1 MTTKL
6 AIAQGTPEWLALRRT
21 LVTATDIPVLLGV
34 SPYKSEG
41 DLAREKSGES
51 EPVEST
57 IPMRVGTAL
66 QQLIADEAERV
77 TGRTYRQV
85 HGLWTHPDLPW
96 AAASPDGTAVGE
108 RRLLECKWTS
118 SRSRFAD
125 GLPDD
130 VTAQVAWQLFVSG
143 YPAADVAVL
152 IGGTEVRVFDVAR
165 DVALEDDLVAIA
177 EDFRAR
183 LTAGGP
189 FAESL
194 DSIKRLYPSDDS
206 TEMVADAELSEAVLA
221 LSAMRGQ
228 RKDMEVAEERI
239 ETAIKSRMGEA
250 TSLVGDGFRVTWKQT
265 KPVEQID
272 WKSVADGALR
282 QLPETEA
289 RALVGIATTVR
300 QGFRPF
306 RVTFT
311 KEE

>member
-1 MTTKL
+1 MKL
-6 AIAQGTPEWLALRRT
+6 AIVQGTPEWLAVRRA
-21 LVTATDIPVLLGV
+21 LITATDIPVLLGV
-34 SPYKSEG
+34 SPYRSEG
-41 DLAREKSGES
+41 DLAREKLGES

-85 HGLWTHPDLPW
+85 HGLWTHPSLSW

-108 RRLLECKWTS
+108 RRLLECKFTS

-130 VTAQVAWQLFVSG
+130 VAAQVAWQLFVSG

-183 LTAGGP
+183 LAAGGP

-194 DSIKRLYPSDDS
+194 DSIKRLYPSDDGS
-206 TEMVADAELSEAVLA
+206 ELTADAELSEAVLA
-221 LSAMRGQ
+221 LSALRGQ
-228 RKDMEVAEERI
+228 RKDMEAAEERI

-265 KPVEQID
+265 KPVEQTD